1 MIGPHH
7 SARHKPKIEARV
19 RSLAAYGSGTSGEAM
34 DHLIPRAGN
43 LRNGMDVRDL
53 LTANGQTRKESFD
66 A

>member
-19 RSLAAYGSGTSGEAM
+19 RRLSAYGSGTSGEAM
-34 DHLIPRAGN
+34 DSPIPRAGN